1 MGLKAWSF
9 DVYFLLLFLLLLIRG
24 EGKAGAGR
32 GGSGHWM
39 ICSSEIRR
47 DRYVCV
53 GVCLWGGGGVARGEK
68 KKAEGESRPT
78 MTIYSF
84 IIKEADSGK
93 EKDKPKKV

>member
-1 MGLKAWSF
+1 MC
-9 DVYFLLLFLLLLIRG
+9 
-24 EGKAGAGR
+24 GR
-32 GGSGHWM
+32 M
-39 ICSSEIRR
+39 F
-47 DRYVCV
+47 V
-53 GVCLWGGGGVARGEK
+53 GGGGVARGEK